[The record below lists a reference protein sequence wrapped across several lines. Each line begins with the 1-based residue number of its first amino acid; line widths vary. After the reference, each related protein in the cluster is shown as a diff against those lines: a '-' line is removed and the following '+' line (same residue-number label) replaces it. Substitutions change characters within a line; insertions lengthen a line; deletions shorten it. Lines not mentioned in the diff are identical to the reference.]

1 MQAYQRINI
10 LSALRTALEAV
21 STSIVYTDRVTATTT
36 QQDSFAVIKLGSTEG
51 KGAYG
56 DSYVT
61 LRLFVK
67 DKDGFERTS
76 ILAGMESKVY
86 QALPINNS
94 LFYTQNYS
102 SLESKS
108 DGNGFHYLTIYF
120 DLILK

>member
-1 MQAYQRINI
+1 MQAYQRMNI
-10 LSALRTALEAV
+10 LEALRTALEAV

-36 QQDSFAVIKLGSTEG
+36 QQDSSAVIKLGSTEG

-61 LRLFVK
+61 VRLFAK
-67 DKDGFERTS
+67 DLNGLENCS
-76 ILAGMESKVY
+76 VLATMEASLY
-86 QALPINNS
+86 QSLPINNS
-94 LFYTQNYS
+94 LFYTQNYN

>member
-10 LSALRTALEAV
+10 LSALKTAFTEV
-21 STSIVYTDRVTATTT
+21 STSIVFTDRPSATTT
-36 QQDSFAVIKLGSTEG
+36 QKDSFAVIKLGSTENQ
-51 KGAYG
+51 GAYG

-61 LRLFVK
+61 VRLFAK
-67 DKDGFERTS
+67 DLNGLENCS
-76 ILAGMESKVY
+76 VLATMEASLY
-86 QALPINNS
+86 QSLPKNNS
-94 LFYTQNYS
+94 LFYTQNYI

>member
-10 LSALRTALEAV
+10 LSALKTAFGEV
-21 STSIVYTDRVTATTT
+21 SGVITFTDRISATTT
-36 QQDSFAVIKLGSTEG
+36 QKDSFAVIKLGSIEG
-51 KGAYG
+51 QGAYG
-56 DSYVT
+56 DTYVT
-61 LRLFVK
+61 VRLFVR
-67 DKDGFERTS
+67 DKDGLEQTH
-76 ILAGMESKVY
+76 ILADMESEVY

-94 LFYTQNYS
+94 LFYTQNYN